1 VRADSFSVSA
11 IGGRY
16 LELLDD
22 NVQTA
27 AGRAP

>member
-1 VRADSFSVSA
+1 VSA

-22 NVQTA
+22 IVQTV
-27 AGRAP
+27 AGWAT